1 VTVLLDVRNLTVTT
15 GEQGSTRRI
24 TTGIDL
30 TLSQGET
37 VAIVGESGSGKSLTA
52 KAIARVLPPGVQAT
66 GTVIFDGRDL
76 MTLSSRAMRE
86 VRGKHLSLLLQDPFT
101 MLNPLMRG
109 GAHLDEML
117 RCHHSFASRRD
128 LRTEVARRLEEVGIS
143 NDEVARRFPFQ
154 LSGGMAQR
162 VALAAALAGDPEVLI
177 ADEPSTALDATTQ
190 AEILALLQRVQRW
203 RGMGMILITHDL
215 RLAFSVADRVYV
227 LYAGSVLEVG
237 EGNVIEQAPAH
248 PYSLGLL
255 LSEPPATR
263 RVSRLLTMPGNVPRP
278 DEVANCCSFSP
289 RCRWVDARCRVAV
302 PRLTSCGANH
312 LTSCLRFP
320 EIKGE
325 MAELYRQVLESA
337 ATPAARRPGQFPL
350 VAVSNVSKSYSNS
363 RGSSVHALRHVE
375 IAIYPGES
383 VGLVGESGSGKTTLG
398 RCLVGLQTI
407 SEGSIIIDGIA
418 AADSAALSTTERRK
432 LRLTIQMVFQN
443 PYATLNPRHS
453 VGRTLREAIAMGGGG
468 GSAATLLDQVG
479 LPAAYLDR
487 FPNALSGGERQRVAI
502 ARALSVRPKVL
513 VCDEPVSALDV
524 SVQAQILN
532 LLMQLRAERNLA
544 YLFISHDLAVV
555 RQVADYVYVL
565 YKGEIVE
572 QGPTEQIMR
581 DPQHS
586 FTRSL
591 LAAVPGSHR
600 NDALQ
605 HEAAALP
612 SRERAAP
619 TLD

>member
-1 VTVLLDVRNLTVTT
+1 VTALLDVRNLMVTA
-15 GEQGSTRRI
+15 GDKASHHRI

-30 TLSQGET
+30 TLSKGET

-52 KAIARVLPPGVQAT
+52 KAIARVLPPGIQAS
-66 GTVIFDGRDL
+66 GTVMFDGRDL
-76 MTLSSRAMRE
+76 MTLSTRAMRE
-86 VRGKHLSLLLQDPFT
+86 VRGSRLSLLLQDPFT
-101 MLNPLMRG
+101 MLNPLMRS

-117 RCHHSFASRRD
+117 RYHHNPTSRRE
-128 LRTEVARRLEEVGIS
+128 RRAEVARRLDEVGIS
-143 NDEVARRFPFQ
+143 NSEVSRRFPFQ

-190 AEILALLQRVQRW
+190 AEILALLQRLQRR
-203 RGMGMILITHDL
+203 RGMGVILITHDL

-237 EGNVIEQAPAH
+237 EGDVIEQAPAH

-263 RVSRLLTMPGNVPRP
+263 RVSQLVTMPGNVPRP
-278 DEVANCCSFSP
+278 DEVASCCSFSP
-289 RCRWVDARCRVAV
+289 RCRWADARCRLTV
-302 PRLTSCGANH
+302 PQLTSYGVDH
-312 LTSCLRFP
+312 LSSCLRFP
-320 EIKGE
+320 EIKKE
-325 MAELYRQVLESA
+325 MEDLYRQVLGA
-337 ATPAARRPGQFPL
+337 ASVPPARRPGSSPL
-350 VAVSNVSKSYSNS
+350 IAVSNVSKFYGNS
-363 RGSSVHALRHVE
+363 RGSSLHALRNVAIE
-375 IAIYPGES
+375 IHPGES
-383 VGLVGESGSGKTTLG
+383 VGLIGESGSGKTTLG
-398 RCLVGLQTI
+398 RCLVGLQTT

-418 AADSAALSTTERRK
+418 ANSTALTAAERRK

-453 VGRTLREAIAMGGGG
+453 IGWALREAIAMGGGG
-468 GSAATLLDQVG
+468 VSAATLLEQVG
-479 LPAAYLDR
+479 LPAAYLGR
-487 FPNALSGGERQRVAI
+487 LPNALSGGERQRVAI

-513 VCDEPVSALDV
+513 ICDEPVSALDV

-555 RQVADYVYVL
+555 RQVADYLYVL
-565 YKGEIVE
+565 YMGAVVE

-581 DPQHS
+581 DPQHP

-591 LAAVPGSHR
+591 LRAVPGSDR
-600 NDALQ
+600 SDALR
-605 HEAAALP
+605 HEAAAP
-612 SRERAAP
+612 
-619 TLD
+619 